1 MATESTD
8 YRSLI
13 RDIPDF
19 PQAGI
24 MFRDITP
31 LLGDAEAYRASIQA
45 LAEPFRGAGID
56 QVAAIEARGYM
67 LGCPLAVELGA
78 GFVPIRKL
86 GKLPFE
92 TFQAEYSLEYGE
104 AVIEIHR
111 DALLAHHRVLLIDD
125 VLATGGTMAAAI
137 NLIEQSGA
145 TIAGVAVLVELGA
158 LGGREALVGQDLFSL
173 ITL

>member
-1 MATESTD
+1 MATE

-31 LLGDAEAYRASIQA
+31 LLGDAEAYRGAIQE
-45 LAEPFRGAGID
+45 LAEPFRSAGID

-67 LGCPLAVELGA
+67 LGCPLAMELGA
-78 GFVPIRKL
+78 GFVPVRKV

-92 TFQAEYSLEYGE
+92 TFKAEYALEYGE
-104 AVIEIHR
+104 AAIEVHR
-111 DALLAHHRVLLIDD
+111 DGLLAHHRVLLIDD
-125 VLATGGTMAAAI
+125 VLATGGTMAATI
-137 NLIEQSGA
+137 DLVQQSGA
-145 TIAGVAVLVELGA
+145 TVAGVAVLIELTALDGRKA
-158 LGGREALVGQDLFSL
+158 LGGQDVFSL

>member
-1 MATESTD
+1 MATE

-19 PQAGI
+19 PQAGV

-31 LLGDAEAYRASIQA
+31 LLGDAEAYRGAIQE
-45 LAEPFRGAGID
+45 LAEPFRSAGID

-67 LGCPLAVELGA
+67 LGCPLAMELGA
-78 GFVPIRKL
+78 GFVPVRKV

-92 TFQAEYSLEYGE
+92 TFKAEYALEYGE
-104 AVIEIHR
+104 AAIEVHR
-111 DALLAHHRVLLIDD
+111 DGLLAHHRVLLIDD
-125 VLATGGTMAAAI
+125 VLATGGTMAATI
-137 NLIEQSGA
+137 DLVQQSGA
-145 TIAGVAVLVELGA
+145 TVAGVAVLIELTALDGRKA
-158 LGGREALVGQDLFSL
+158 LGGQDVFSL

>member
-1 MATESTD
+1 MSTD

-31 LLGDAEAYRASIQA
+31 LLGDAEAYKAAIQA
-45 LAEPFRGAGID
+45 LAEPFRDAGID

-78 GFVPIRKL
+78 GFVPVRKV

-92 TFQAEYSLEYGE
+92 TYKAEYALEYGE
-104 AVIEIHR
+104 AEIEMHR
-111 DALLAHHRVLLIDD
+111 DGLLAHHRVLLIDD
-125 VLATGGTMAAAI
+125 VLATGGTMAATI
-137 NLIEQSGA
+137 DLVQQSGA
-145 TIAGVAVLVELGA
+145 TVAGVAVLIELAALDGRKA
-158 LGGREALVGQDLFSL
+158 LGGQDVFSL

>member
-125 VLATGGTMAAAI
+125 VLATGGTMDAAI

>member
-1 MATESTD
+1 MATD

-31 LLGDAEAYRASIQA
+31 LLGDAEAYQAAIKA
-45 LAEPFRGAGID
+45 LAEPFRDAGID

-67 LGCPLAVELGA
+67 LGCPLAIELGA
-78 GFVPIRKL
+78 GFVPVRKV

-92 TFQAEYSLEYGE
+92 TYKAEYALEYGE
-104 AVIEIHR
+104 AAIEVHR
-111 DALLAHHRVLLIDD
+111 DGMLAHHKVLLIDD
-125 VLATGGTMAAAI
+125 VLATGGTMAATI
-137 NLIEQSGA
+137 NLVEQSGA
-145 TIAGVAVLVELGA
+145 MVAGVAVLIELTA
-158 LGGREALVGQDLFSL
+158 LGGRKALGEQGVFSL
-173 ITL
+173 VTI